1 MGEVRFMISEAA
13 KQVDVESHVLRY
25 WEEELGL
32 TIGRTEMGHRYY
44 TKDDI
49 QLFRCIKKLKDE
61 GMLLRDLKPLIPE
74 LKATRLR
81 LRAPEAESSSG
92 AASSAAKT
100 DPAFA
105 HEDTATALQ
114 AAGSARSE
122 TAVSARSGTAA
133 SARSET
139 DTSAL
144 AGTAASARSG
154 AAASFQSGAADAEAA
169 EVVIPLEK
177 LDQIRALFADVFR
190 EVLSENNTV
199 LKKDISS
206 TVTTDV
212 MHEMDYL
219 LQAKDRRQEEHFR
232 KLDTLI
238 RQQQA
243 NRKESAKANP
253 ILKLRKI
260 FT

>member
-13 KQVDVESHVLRY
+13 KLVDVESHVLRY

-81 LRAPEAESSSG
+81 LRTPEGESGDAGG
-92 AASSAAKT
+92 AQNASSASAAVQAG
-100 DPAFA
+100 PASA
-105 HEDTATALQ
+105 DTSVSLQ
-114 AAGSARSE
+114 
-122 TAVSARSGTAA
+122 TAA
-133 SARSET
+133 SMQ
-139 DTSAL
+139 
-144 AGTAASARSG
+144 TAA
-154 AAASFQSGAADAEAA
+154 ADPETA

-190 EVLSENNTV
+190 EVLNENNTV

-219 LQAKDRRQEEHFR
+219 LQAKDRQQEEHFR

-253 ILKLRKI
+253 IMRLRKI

>member
-122 TAVSARSGTAA
+122 TA
-133 SARSET
+133 
-139 DTSAL
+139 TSAL

-169 EVVIPLEK
+169 EVVISLEK

>member
-81 LRAPEAESSSG
+81 LRTPEGEGSAGGGTQNASPATPEPAGSGAVPDSSSG
-92 AASSAAKT
+92 TASSAVS
-100 DPAFA
+100 
-105 HEDTATALQ
+105 LQ
-114 AAGSARSE
+114 
-122 TAVSARSGTAA
+122 TAA
-133 SARSET
+133 SMQ
-139 DTSAL
+139 
-144 AGTAASARSG
+144 TAA
-154 AAASFQSGAADAEAA
+154 ADPETA

-253 ILKLRKI
+253 IMKLRKI

>member
-13 KQVDVESHVLRY
+13 KQVDVETHVLRY

-44 TKDDI
+44 TNDDI

-74 LKATRLR
+74 LKATRLK
-81 LRAPEAESSSG
+81 L
-92 AASSAAKT
+92 KT
-100 DPAFA
+100 
-105 HEDTATALQ
+105 
-114 AAGSARSE
+114 SKE
-122 TAVSARSGTAA
+122 TEHLSVSAQNSKTNTAA
-133 SARSET
+133 SASSEDT
-139 DTSAL
+139 IPDASSASLSPVTSAL
-144 AGTAASARSG
+144 SDHTPE
-154 AAASFQSGAADAEAA
+154 QP

-177 LDQIRALFADVFR
+177 LDQIRALFGDVFR
-190 EVLSENNTV
+190 EVLSENNDE

-212 MHEMDYL
+212 MHEIDFL
-219 LQAKDRRQEEHFR
+219 LQAKDRQQEEHFR
-232 KLDTLI
+232 KLDALI

-243 NRKESAKANP
+243 NRKESAKASP
-253 ILKLRKI
+253 IMKLRKI

>member
-81 LRAPEAESSSG
+81 LRTPEGESGDAGG
-92 AASSAAKT
+92 AQNASSASAAVQAG
-100 DPAFA
+100 PASA
-105 HEDTATALQ
+105 DTSVSLQ
-114 AAGSARSE
+114 
-122 TAVSARSGTAA
+122 TAA
-133 SARSET
+133 SMQ
-139 DTSAL
+139 
-144 AGTAASARSG
+144 TAA
-154 AAASFQSGAADAEAA
+154 ADPEDA

-253 ILKLRKI
+253 IMKLRKI

>member
-81 LRAPEAESSSG
+81 LRTPEGEGSAGGGTQNASPATPEPAGSGAAPDSSSG
-92 AASSAAKT
+92 TASSAVS
-100 DPAFA
+100 
-105 HEDTATALQ
+105 LQ
-114 AAGSARSE
+114 
-122 TAVSARSGTAA
+122 TAA
-133 SARSET
+133 SMQ
-139 DTSAL
+139 
-144 AGTAASARSG
+144 TAA
-154 AAASFQSGAADAEAA
+154 ADPETA

-190 EVLSENNTV
+190 EILSENNTV

-219 LQAKDRRQEEHFR
+219 LQAKDRQQEEHFR

>member
-81 LRAPEAESSSG
+81 LRTPEGEGSAGGGTQNASPATPEPAGSGAVPDSSSG
-92 AASSAAKT
+92 TASSAVS
-100 DPAFA
+100 
-105 HEDTATALQ
+105 LQ
-114 AAGSARSE
+114 
-122 TAVSARSGTAA
+122 TAA
-133 SARSET
+133 SMQ
-139 DTSAL
+139 
-144 AGTAASARSG
+144 TAA
-154 AAASFQSGAADAEAA
+154 ADPETA

-219 LQAKDRRQEEHFR
+219 LQAKDRQQEEHFR

-253 ILKLRKI
+253 IMKLRKI

>member
-81 LRAPEAESSSG
+81 LRTPEGEGSAGGGTQNASPAAPESAGSGAVPDSSSG
-92 AASSAAKT
+92 TASSAVS
-100 DPAFA
+100 
-105 HEDTATALQ
+105 LQ
-114 AAGSARSE
+114 
-122 TAVSARSGTAA
+122 TAA
-133 SARSET
+133 SMQ
-139 DTSAL
+139 
-144 AGTAASARSG
+144 TAA
-154 AAASFQSGAADAEAA
+154 ADPETA

-219 LQAKDRRQEEHFR
+219 LQAKDRQQEEHFR

-253 ILKLRKI
+253 IMKLRKI

>member
-61 GMLLRDLKPLIPE
+61 GMLLRNLKPLIPE

-81 LRAPEAESSSG
+81 LRTPEGESGDAGG
-92 AASSAAKT
+92 AQNASSASAAVQAG
-100 DPAFA
+100 PASV
-105 HEDTATALQ
+105 DTSVSLQTTASMQ
-114 AAGSARSE
+114 
-122 TAVSARSGTAA
+122 TAA
-133 SARSET
+133 ADPET
-139 DTSAL
+139 
-144 AGTAASARSG
+144 
-154 AAASFQSGAADAEAA
+154 A

-190 EVLSENNTV
+190 EVLNENNTV

-219 LQAKDRRQEEHFR
+219 LQAKDRQQEEHFR

-253 ILKLRKI
+253 IMRLRKI

>member
-81 LRAPEAESSSG
+81 LKTSGTENSAPIEEQKEAPASG
-92 AASSAAKT
+92 TSVPAAAAAAE
-100 DPAFA
+100 PAS
-105 HEDTATALQ
+105 Q
-114 AAGSARSE
+114 Q
-122 TAVSARSGTAA
+122 TAVPAQPDTTP
-133 SARSET
+133 ET
-139 DTSAL
+139 
-144 AGTAASARSG
+144 
-154 AAASFQSGAADAEAA
+154 A

-177 LDQIRALFADVFR
+177 IDQIRALFGDVFR
-190 EVLSENNTV
+190 EVLRENNNV

-219 LQAKDRRQEEHFR
+219 LQARDRQQEEHFR

-253 ILKLRKI
+253 IMKLRKI

>member
-81 LRAPEAESSSG
+81 LRTPEGESGDAGG
-92 AASSAAKT
+92 AQNASSASAAVQAG
-100 DPAFA
+100 PASA
-105 HEDTATALQ
+105 DTSVSLQ
-114 AAGSARSE
+114 
-122 TAVSARSGTAA
+122 TAA
-133 SARSET
+133 SMQ
-139 DTSAL
+139 
-144 AGTAASARSG
+144 TAA
-154 AAASFQSGAADAEAA
+154 ADPETA

-219 LQAKDRRQEEHFR
+219 LQAKDRQQEEHFR

-253 ILKLRKI
+253 IMRLRKI

>member
-81 LRAPEAESSSG
+81 LRTPEGESGDAGG
-92 AASSAAKT
+92 AQNASSASAAT
-100 DPAFA
+100 QRESASVAVQAGPASA
-105 HEDTATALQ
+105 DTSVSLQ
-114 AAGSARSE
+114 
-122 TAVSARSGTAA
+122 TAA
-133 SARSET
+133 SMQ
-139 DTSAL
+139 
-144 AGTAASARSG
+144 TAA
-154 AAASFQSGAADAEAA
+154 ADPETA

-190 EVLSENNTV
+190 EVLHENNTV
-199 LKKDISS
+199 LKKDISR

-219 LQAKDRRQEEHFR
+219 LQAKDRQQEEHFR

-260 FT
+260 CT

>member
-81 LRAPEAESSSG
+81 LRTPEGESGDAGG
-92 AASSAAKT
+92 AQNASSASAAVQAG
-100 DPAFA
+100 PASA
-105 HEDTATALQ
+105 DTSVSLQ
-114 AAGSARSE
+114 
-122 TAVSARSGTAA
+122 TAA
-133 SARSET
+133 SMQ
-139 DTSAL
+139 
-144 AGTAASARSG
+144 TAA
-154 AAASFQSGAADAEAA
+154 ADPETA

-219 LQAKDRRQEEHFR
+219 LQAKDRQQEEHFR

-253 ILKLRKI
+253 IMKLRKI

>member
-81 LRAPEAESSSG
+81 LRTPEGESGDAGG
-92 AASSAAKT
+92 AQNASSASAAVQAG
-100 DPAFA
+100 PASV
-105 HEDTATALQ
+105 DTSVSLQ
-114 AAGSARSE
+114 TSASMQ
-122 TAVSARSGTAA
+122 TAA
-133 SARSET
+133 ADPET
-139 DTSAL
+139 
-144 AGTAASARSG
+144 
-154 AAASFQSGAADAEAA
+154 A

-190 EVLSENNTV
+190 EVLNENNTV

-219 LQAKDRRQEEHFR
+219 LQAKDRQQEEHFR

-253 ILKLRKI
+253 IMRLRKI

>member
-1 MGEVRFMISEAA
+1 MISEAA

-81 LRAPEAESSSG
+81 LKTSGTENSAPIEEQKEAPASG
-92 AASSAAKT
+92 ISVPAAAA
-100 DPAFA
+100 
-105 HEDTATALQ
+105 
-114 AAGSARSE
+114 AAELASQQ
-122 TAVSARSGTAA
+122 TAVPAQPDTTP
-133 SARSET
+133 ET
-139 DTSAL
+139 
-144 AGTAASARSG
+144 
-154 AAASFQSGAADAEAA
+154 A

-177 LDQIRALFADVFR
+177 IDQIRALFGDVFR
-190 EVLSENNTV
+190 EVLSENNNV

-219 LQAKDRRQEEHFR
+219 LQVRDRQQEEHFR

-253 ILKLRKI
+253 IMKLRKI

>member
-133 SARSET
+133 S
-139 DTSAL
+139 
-144 AGTAASARSG
+144 
-154 AAASFQSGAADAEAA
+154 FQSGAADAEAA

-199 LKKDISS
+199 LKK
-206 TVTTDV
+206 T
-212 MHEMDYL
+212 
-219 LQAKDRRQEEHFR
+219 
-232 KLDTLI
+232 
-238 RQQQA
+238 
-243 NRKESAKANP
+243 SAV
-253 ILKLRKI
+253 L
-260 FT
+260 

>member
-81 LRAPEAESSSG
+81 LRAPEGESGDAGG
-92 AASSAAKT
+92 AQNASSASAAVQAG
-100 DPAFA
+100 PASA
-105 HEDTATALQ
+105 DTSVSLQ
-114 AAGSARSE
+114 
-122 TAVSARSGTAA
+122 TAA
-133 SARSET
+133 SMQ
-139 DTSAL
+139 
-144 AGTAASARSG
+144 TAA
-154 AAASFQSGAADAEAA
+154 ADPETA

-190 EVLSENNTV
+190 EVLNENNTV

-219 LQAKDRRQEEHFR
+219 LQAKDRQQEEHFR

-253 ILKLRKI
+253 IMRLRKI

>member
-81 LRAPEAESSSG
+81 LRTPEGESGDAGG
-92 AASSAAKT
+92 AQNASSASAAVQAG
-100 DPAFA
+100 PASA
-105 HEDTATALQ
+105 DTSVSLQ
-114 AAGSARSE
+114 
-122 TAVSARSGTAA
+122 TAA
-133 SARSET
+133 SMQ
-139 DTSAL
+139 
-144 AGTAASARSG
+144 TAA
-154 AAASFQSGAADAEAA
+154 ADPETA

-190 EVLSENNTV
+190 EVLNENNTV

-219 LQAKDRRQEEHFR
+219 LQAKDRQQEEHFR

-253 ILKLRKI
+253 IMKLRKI

>member
-74 LKATRLR
+74 MKATRLR

-114 AAGSARSE
+114 AAGSARS
-122 TAVSARSGTAA
+122 GTAA

-139 DTSAL
+139 
-144 AGTAASARSG
+144 
-154 AAASFQSGAADAEAA
+154 ADPEAA

>member
-81 LRAPEAESSSG
+81 LRTPEGESGDAGG
-92 AASSAAKT
+92 AQNASSASAAVQAG
-100 DPAFA
+100 PASA
-105 HEDTATALQ
+105 DTSVSLQ
-114 AAGSARSE
+114 
-122 TAVSARSGTAA
+122 TAA
-133 SARSET
+133 SMQ
-139 DTSAL
+139 
-144 AGTAASARSG
+144 TAA
-154 AAASFQSGAADAEAA
+154 ADPEDA

-190 EVLSENNTV
+190 EVLNENNTV

-219 LQAKDRRQEEHFR
+219 LQAKDRQQEEHFR

-253 ILKLRKI
+253 IMRLRKI

>member
-81 LRAPEAESSSG
+81 LRTPEGEGSAGGGTQNASPATPEPAGSG
-92 AASSAAKT
+92 AAVSM
-100 DPAFA
+100 
-105 HEDTATALQ
+105 Q
-114 AAGSARSE
+114 AAAPTQPGIADPE
-122 TAVSARSGTAA
+122 T
-133 SARSET
+133 
-139 DTSAL
+139 
-144 AGTAASARSG
+144 
-154 AAASFQSGAADAEAA
+154 A

-219 LQAKDRRQEEHFR
+219 LQAKDRQQEEHFR

-253 ILKLRKI
+253 IMKLRKI

>member
-81 LRAPEAESSSG
+81 LKTSEAESNIHTSEEKEEPVPG
-92 AASSAAKT
+92 ASVPAA
-100 DPAFA
+100 A
-105 HEDTATALQ
+105 
-114 AAGSARSE
+114 E
-122 TAVSARSGTAA
+122 TAPQQPCVPAHSGPVP
-133 SARSET
+133 
-139 DTSAL
+139 
-144 AGTAASARSG
+144 
-154 AAASFQSGAADAEAA
+154 EAA

-177 LDQIRALFADVFR
+177 ADQIRALFGDVFR
-190 EVLSENNTV
+190 EVLSENNIV

-219 LQAKDRRQEEHFR
+219 FQTKDRQQEEHFR
-232 KLDTLI
+232 KLDSLI

-243 NRKESAKANP
+243 NRKESAKAGP
-253 ILKLRKI
+253 VMKLRKI

>member
-81 LRAPEAESSSG
+81 LKTSGTENSAPIEEQKEAPASG
-92 AASSAAKT
+92 TSVPAAAAAAE
-100 DPAFA
+100 PS
-105 HEDTATALQ
+105 LQ
-114 AAGSARSE
+114 Q
-122 TAVSARSGTAA
+122 TAVPAQPDTTP
-133 SARSET
+133 ET
-139 DTSAL
+139 
-144 AGTAASARSG
+144 
-154 AAASFQSGAADAEAA
+154 A

-177 LDQIRALFADVFR
+177 IDQIRALFGDVFR
-190 EVLSENNTV
+190 EVLSENNNV

-219 LQAKDRRQEEHFR
+219 LQARDRQQEEHFR

-253 ILKLRKI
+253 IMKLRKI

>member
-81 LRAPEAESSSG
+81 L
-92 AASSAAKT
+92 KT
-100 DPAFA
+100 
-105 HEDTATALQ
+105 
-114 AAGSARSE
+114 SE
-122 TAVSARSGTAA
+122 TEGNAHTEEQKEKPASVPTAVKPASQQTAVPVQ
-133 SARSET
+133 S
-139 DTSAL
+139 DTTSD
-144 AGTAASARSG
+144 TP
-154 AAASFQSGAADAEAA
+154 

-177 LDQIRALFADVFR
+177 VDQIRALFGDVFR
-190 EVLSENNTV
+190 EVLSENNNV

-219 LQAKDRRQEEHFR
+219 LQAKDRQQEEHFR

-243 NRKESAKANP
+243 NRKESARANP
-253 ILKLRKI
+253 IMKLRKI

>member
-81 LRAPEAESSSG
+81 LRTPEGEGSAGGGTQNASPATPEPAGSGAAPDSSSG
-92 AASSAAKT
+92 TASSAVSSAASAVT
-100 DPAFA
+100 QTEPA
-105 HEDTATALQ
+105 
-114 AAGSARSE
+114 SAD
-122 TAVSARSGTAA
+122 TAVSMQ
-133 SARSET
+133 
-139 DTSAL
+139 
-144 AGTAASARSG
+144 
-154 AAASFQSGAADAEAA
+154 AAAPTQPGIADPETA

-253 ILKLRKI
+253 IMKLRKI

>member
-44 TKDDI
+44 TNDDI

-74 LKATRLR
+74 LKATRLK
-81 LRAPEAESSSG
+81 LKTSEGTPSQSAALSNAPAPASPATP
-92 AASSAAKT
+92 AASEPS
-100 DPAFA
+100 DPV
-105 HEDTATALQ
+105 
-114 AAGSARSE
+114 SE
-122 TAVSARSGTAA
+122 
-133 SARSET
+133 
-139 DTSAL
+139 
-144 AGTAASARSG
+144 
-154 AAASFQSGAADAEAA
+154 QS

-177 LDQIRALFADVFR
+177 VDQIRALFGDVFR
-190 EVLSENNTV
+190 EVLTENNDV

-232 KLDTLI
+232 KLDALI

-243 NRKESAKANP
+243 NRKESARANP
-253 ILKLRKI
+253 IMKLRKI